1 MEKKTFKIQK
11 IENSHKIFLSS
22 NIQNSTLFKSKS
34 LNISINFKKILQ
46 KIKELGDEKGEHKI
60 TINVYDI
67 KNKHSKSIHITIRK
81 PNSKQELE
89 DSMKEI
95 INHLIGTKGV
105 QDPKSNRFRFI
116 IENNQSVKTDKKS
129 WVFNSKKEPEKIM
142 DELKEKIKEIKKNIE
157 HNIVFMNDK
166 ELSYTH
172 RISLYKCG
180 STEAYKEPKLSSFT
194 IKFPNYSSSE
204 IREILGGK

>member
-81 PNSKQELE
+81 P
-89 DSMKEI
+89 
-95 INHLIGTKGV
+95 
-105 QDPKSNRFRFI
+105 NRFRFI